1 MSERHYCS
9 TVLCWQLEEGIDP
22 PFSIIFGVMRP
33 TRAHLSG
40 TMSHMYRVP
49 LMEAATGMIRKPT
62 ASVHSSRLHWG
73 GEHHK
78 EDKAGGGS

>member
-1 MSERHYCS
+1 MLY
-9 TVLCWQLEEGIDP
+9 WQLEEGIDP

-49 LMEAATGMIRKPT
+49 LMEAATGMMRKPT
-62 ASVHSSRLHWG
+62 ASVHSSRLHWE
-73 GEHHK
+73 GEQDEARK
-78 EDKAGGGS
+78 QEGQ